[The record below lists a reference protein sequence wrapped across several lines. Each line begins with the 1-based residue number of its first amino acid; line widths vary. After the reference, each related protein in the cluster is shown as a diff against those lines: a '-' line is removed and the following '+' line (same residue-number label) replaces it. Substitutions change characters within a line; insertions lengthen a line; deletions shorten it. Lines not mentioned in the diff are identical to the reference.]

1 MGRLIKTV
9 VLERMIMRLLVS
21 LLVVLSLIGCASSKG
36 VQKPVEAKP
45 DVAENPYI
53 KSYLSLDKPTVALQ
67 PDPDGPKLFR
77 GNNKDTDNNRM
88 LVKGFDMLGY
98 SSFEAKEVNPEQA
111 MEQARKLKADLVLVY
126 TKETAATPA
135 SVKIQQLREQAM
147 KAKSTKSKET
157 APVDDSPVYSYYA
170 SYWVKIA
177 PPVIGVHV
185 KGTSKDAKVDGLI
198 VLAVVEGSPAFKAS
212 LKEGD
217 MLTRIGDVSL
227 TNTQSL
233 SQVVKSYEGKTV
245 DVEYEREGKPNKT
258 VMTLNKRK

>member
-1 MGRLIKTV
+1 
-9 VLERMIMRLLVS
+9 MIMRLLIS
-21 LLVVLSLIGCASSKG
+21 LLVVLSLVGCASNKG
-36 VQKPVEAKP
+36 LQKPVEVKSN
-45 DVAENPYI
+45 VAENPDIDNPYI

-98 SSFEAKEVNPEQA
+98 SSFEAKEVKPEQA
-111 MEQARKLKADLVLVY
+111 LEQAKKLKADLVLVY
-126 TKETAATPA
+126 TKETAGTPA

-147 KAKSTKSKET
+147 KAKSKPAQV
-157 APVDDSPVYSYYA
+157 APTVDNSPVYTYYA

-185 KGTSKDAKVDGLI
+185 KGTGKDAKVDGLI

-217 MLTRIGDVSL
+217 MLTRIGDVEL
-227 TNTQSL
+227 TNTQAL

-245 DVEYEREGKPNKT
+245 DVEYVREGKSNKT

>member
-1 MGRLIKTV
+1 
-9 VLERMIMRLLVS
+9 MRLLVL
-21 LLVVLSLIGCASSKG
+21 LLVVLSLTGCASNKG
-36 VQKPVEAKP
+36 LQKSAETKP
-45 DVAENPYI
+45 GVTENANSENPYI
-53 KSYLSLDKPTVALQ
+53 KSYLSLDKPAIALQ

-98 SSFEAKEVNPEQA
+98 SSFDAKEVKPEQA
-111 MEQARKLKADLVLVY
+111 LEQAKQLKADLVLVY
-126 TKETAATPA
+126 TKETAGTPA
-135 SVKIQQLREQAM
+135 SVKIQQMREQAM
-147 KAKSTKSKET
+147 KAKSAKNTD
-157 APVDDSPVYSYYA
+157 APPLDDSPVYNYYA

-198 VLAVVEGSPAFKAS
+198 VLAVVEGSPAFNAS

-217 MLTRIGDVSL
+217 MLTRIGDVAL

-245 DVEYEREGKPNKT
+245 DVEYVREGKPIKT
-258 VMTLNKRK
+258 VMTLNKRKL

>member
-1 MGRLIKTV
+1 
-9 VLERMIMRLLVS
+9 MRLLVS
-21 LLVVLSLIGCASSKG
+21 ILMVLSMTGCASNKG
-36 VQKPVEAKP
+36 LQKPAVATP
-45 DVAENPYI
+45 SVAENPYI
-53 KSYLSLDKPTVALQ
+53 KGYLSLDKPTVALQ

-98 SSFEAKEVNPEQA
+98 SSFEAREVKPEQA
-111 MEQARKLKADLVLVY
+111 LEQAKILKADLVLVY
-126 TKETAATPA
+126 TKETAGTPA

-147 KAKSTKSKET
+147 KAKSKTATDAKDSKAT
-157 APVDDSPVYSYYA
+157 TPADDSPVYNYYA

-185 KGTSKDAKVDGLI
+185 KGTSKGATVDGLI

-212 LKEGD
+212 LQEGD
-217 MLTRIGDVSL
+217 MLTRIGDIAL

-245 DVEYEREGKPNKT
+245 DVEYVREGKPSKT